1 MEALAAHTKLRAR
14 LGVHRDKTEVSSP
27 KKIVCF
33 FFDSGKI
40 DLRVIIIT
48 SGDPVFTCST
58 ATALSVCYSSL
69 VGLVYFMLQ

>member
-27 KKIVCF
+27 KKIVC